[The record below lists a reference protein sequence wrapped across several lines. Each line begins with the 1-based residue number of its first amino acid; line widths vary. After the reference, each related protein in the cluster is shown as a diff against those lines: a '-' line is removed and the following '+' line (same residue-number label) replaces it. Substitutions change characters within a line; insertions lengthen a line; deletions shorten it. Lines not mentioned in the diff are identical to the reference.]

1 VIKTSL
7 PKPVLSLLCMAPLVV
22 LTVLVGPLP
31 DSDRAAHSLWAG
43 QLIREG
49 RLVISPDGVFDDW
62 RAFYPNTVP
71 KPGDLFLGVVGILSG
86 PFIEGML
93 WLGLSWAVL
102 FGAMKTAGGGLPGAL
117 TGVFLGINPVFLNL
131 CITRSPAV
139 PFLALLFL
147 GTSRNSSAAFAL
159 SSLVRPE
166 GFIFGAWHAL
176 GRRSLPAILTVALS
190 AGLWAMI
197 NTLACGDLFWSGR
210 QIRYCVTSMGYETP
224 NVVTYVPWLLL
235 RAAAVLGPLP
245 LAVLL
250 TRLGNWELK
259 FPVLLD
265 FLLLWAGLAYGS
277 LVLPRYADQV
287 LLLAVPFAMGAVLDQ
302 FRDKGRVVAVAL
314 CLTGAVLPW
323 TETVDSWQTESALD
337 RNLRAVSASLPEGI
351 IAANELVAP
360 RLALLDGGRSFPER
374 YIALDKAVWEGAGE
388 DDLLNHGVT
397 AIVIFR
403 DDFYLS
409 DHAGAWIETLSGRIP
424 LFDIS
429 PHRSQ

>member
-1 VIKTSL
+1 MIKPSPPNL
-7 PKPVLSLLCMAPLVV
+7 VLSLLCIAPLVT
-22 LTVLVGPLP
+22 LTFLVGPLP

-43 QLIREG
+43 QLVREG
-49 RLVISPDGVFDDW
+49 SLSISPDGVFDDW

-93 WLGLSWAVL
+93 WLGLSWAVV
-102 FGAMKTAGGGLPGAL
+102 FGAMKTAGGRSPGAL
-117 TGVFLGINPVFLNL
+117 TGVFLGVNPVFLNL

-159 SSLVRPE
+159 SSMVRPE
-166 GFIFGAWHAL
+166 GFIFGVWQAH
-176 GRRSLPAILTVALS
+176 RNRSFPAFLIIALS

-224 NVVTYVPWLLL
+224 NVVTYIPWLLL
-235 RAAAVLGPLP
+235 RAVAVLGPLP

-250 TRLGNWELK
+250 TRLVKWELR
-259 FPVLLD
+259 FPVLYN

-287 LLLAVPFAMGAVLDQ
+287 LLLAIPFTMSAVLDC

-314 CLTGAVLPW
+314 CITGAALPW
-323 TETVDSWQTESALD
+323 TETLDSWRTESALD

-360 RLALLDGGRSFPER
+360 RLAQLDQGRGFPER
-374 YIALDKAVWEGAGE
+374 YIALDKAVWEGATE

-409 DHAGAWIETLSGRIP
+409 DHAKAWIETLSGRIP
-424 LFDIS
+424 VFDIS
-429 PHRSQ
+429 PRHLE